1 MVPDFPSIFQ
11 IYERDGWQGY
21 WSDPSQATAAL
32 GKDLIDDFVDRNHRI
47 ASMALAG
54 DDLSML
60 PVYPGMDI
68 EAPERYLVRQA
79 EIDAWLSSR
88 RSE

>member
-1 MVPDFPSIFQ
+1 
-11 IYERDGWQGY
+11 
-21 WSDPSQATAAL
+21 L
-32 GKDLIDDFVDRNHRI
+32 GKDLIDDAVANSHRI

-54 DDLSML
+54 EDLSTL
-60 PVYPGMDI
+60 PVYPGEDV
-68 EAPERYLVRQA
+68 EVPERYLTRRA